1 MFRRPAG
8 EREDAASACPVPGA
22 AAGTSRSARGRL
34 FGGDEQKGN
43 RPQPRPHN
51 THRSNIAIT
60 VGAPLPGRPFVD
72 SHPQGMHPSKFPATL
87 GLHPAIAARRGENSL
102 FFAENSLLWLQK
114 FPVPLRREFLCKALN
129 LLPEMARK
137 SPREAGFR
145 EIPDDKT
152 SEHLSRRCR
161 VTACSIA
168 ICSRLS
174 RDLTHHN

>member
-1 MFRRPAG
+1 MLMESKVMRPAN
-8 EREDAASACPVPGA
+8 RCS
-22 AAGTSRSARGRL
+22 S
-34 FGGDEQKGN
+34 GG
-43 RPQPRPHN
+43 
-51 THRSNIAIT
+51 
-60 VGAPLPGRPFVD
+60 
-72 SHPQGMHPSKFPATL
+72 
-87 GLHPAIAARRGENSL
+87 NSL
-102 FFAENSLLWLQK
+102 FLGENSLLWLQK